1 MKLLNLYSGTGS
13 VSKPWRARGFEV
25 YDVDVDPRFEPEY
38 CGDILQWDYT
48 KLHFIPDVI
57 CASPPCD
64 QYSRCRTTGG
74 PRDLR
79 LADSLVAK
87 ALEIIAY
94 FEKLNPAL
102 IWICENGDTTLLW
115 SREVAKTLT
124 SYVILDYCQYGE
136 EILYRKRTRISH
148 SPALHWEPRRLC
160 DKKTCHAVVNGRHRK
175 SAQQGPICK
184 NCKTAEERKADCCS
198 RDQLHALPKQLT
210 EEILGVCENHIWT
223 LL

>member
-1 MKLLNLYSGTGS
+1 MKLLNLYSGTSS
-13 VSKPWRARGFEV
+13 VSTPWRARGFEV

-57 CASPPCD
+57 WASPPCD

-74 PRDLR
+74 PRNLR

-102 IWICENGDTTLLW
+102 IWFCENGATTLLW
-115 SREVAKTLT
+115 EREVAKTLT

-184 NCKTAEERKADCCS
+184 NCKTAEERKADSCS
-198 RDQLHALPKQLT
+198 KDQLHALPKQLT
-210 EEILGVCENHIWT
+210 EEILQVCENHIWT

>member
-1 MKLLNLYSGTGS
+1 MKLLNLFSGTGS
-13 VSKPWRARGFEV
+13 VSKPWREKGYEV
-25 YDVDVDPRFEPEY
+25 FDVDVDSRFSPEY

-57 CASPPCD
+57 WASPPCD

-74 PRDLR
+74 PRNLR

-87 ALEIIAY
+87 GLEIIAY

-102 IWICENGDTTLLW
+102 IWFCENGATTLLW
-115 SREVAKTLT
+115 EREVAKTLT

-184 NCKTAEERKADCCS
+184 NCKTAEERKADSCTT
-198 RDQLHALPKQLT
+198 DELHALPKQLT
-210 EEILGVCENHIWT
+210 EEILQVCENHIWT

>member
-13 VSKPWRARGFEV
+13 VSKPWKEKGYEV
-25 YDVDVDPRFEPEY
+25 FDVDVDSRFSPDY
-38 CGDILQWDYT
+38 CGDILQWDYK
-48 KLHFIPDVI
+48 KLHFVPDVI
-57 CASPPCD
+57 WASPPCD
-64 QYSRCRTTGG
+64 QYSRARTTGG
-74 PRDLR
+74 PRNLK
-79 LADSLVAK
+79 LADDLVAK

-102 IWICENGDTTLLW
+102 IWFCENGATTLLW
-115 SREVAKTLT
+115 EREVAKTLT

-136 EILYRKRTRISH
+136 EILYRKRTKIAH

-160 DKKTCHAVVNGRHRK
+160 DKKMCHAVVNGRHRK
-175 SAQQGPICK
+175 SAQQGPVCK
-184 NCKTAEERKADCCS
+184 GRTAEERKADNCS

-210 EEILGVCENHIWT
+210 EEILQVCENHIWT